1 MVKEKGI
8 PEKIITAFSY
18 MTKNFKGKVE
28 RLGVKDGV
36 EWFLLRFFQRP
47 QPTYSALPPSCS
59 AGCSNSAPFL
69 RRFVFFFAK
78 RACLFIKKFYF
89 I

>member
-1 MVKEKGI
+1 MGKEKGI

-69 RRFVFFFAK
+69 RRFVFFFLQKGLAF
-78 RACLFIKKFYF
+78 L
-89 I
+89 